1 MISALGRQRQKDFC
15 EFKTNLVYIASSRT
29 ARAMLARPCL
39 KKTKKKLEFAF
50 SLILSP

>member
-39 KKTKKKLEFAF
+39 KKQKRNL
-50 SLILSP
+50 SLLFL